1 MTEVHETPTTPVSR
15 PRMPPVVYVP
25 VMELPEAPGVQHLKL
40 HTMADGRTAV
50 FAYSAL
56 DRMVSLYGDG
66 VPWMLIDVPGLQRAF
81 DQVPFDLVFVD
92 RELHPQPVAE
102 AGRS

>member
-1 MTEVHETPTTPVSR
+1 MTEVPQAPTR
-15 PRMPPVVYVP
+15 PSMPPVVYVP
-25 VMELPEAPGVQHLKL
+25 VVELPEKPGVQHLKL

-56 DRMVSLYGDG
+56 DRMVRLYGDG

-81 DQVPFDLVFVD
+81 EQVPFDLVFVD
-92 RELHPQPVAE
+92 QELHPRPADDSG
-102 AGRS
+102 AA